1 MHKFEYLE
9 IEKSFLDEIKSIFYN
24 FWMDII
30 WWKNKNLI
38 KIVDTSF
45 KKWCYANGVECKSC
59 EISSKMF
66 LNVIFSF
73 SKRRWTDELVLT

>member
-45 KKWCYANGVECKSC
+45 KYCNQELRRVGCS
-59 EISSKMF
+59 EIGIS
-66 LNVIFSF
+66 VIV
-73 SKRRWTDELVLT
+73 KHM